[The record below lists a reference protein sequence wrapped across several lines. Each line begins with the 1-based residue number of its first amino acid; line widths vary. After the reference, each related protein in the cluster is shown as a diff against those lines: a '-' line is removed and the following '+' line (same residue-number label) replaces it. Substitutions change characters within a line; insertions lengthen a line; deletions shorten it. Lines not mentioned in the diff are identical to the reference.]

1 MLGADG
7 KVMKTRTSRAASSQ
21 ACVLF
26 GVGTAPGGTSG
37 GMPLRLE
44 ESASCAC
51 GSDRLAVMATGSE
64 MMCLSYPP
72 GGRSLGT
79 TVERL
84 GWWGWREASRHGL
97 EQLLAAR
104 GSASKSHRHRGLCR
118 RRPSRLRAASRALG
132 GDAVEVRWAVTGL
145 SCVTLIVCLKLF
157 RLHITLIFYFK

>member
-1 MLGADG
+1 MGDA
-7 KVMKTRTSRAASSQ
+7 RALHKEIAVSWILNARDRWKSNENQ
-21 ACVLF
+21 DF
-26 GVGTAPGGTSG
+26 PRSEQPGLRALWSGHSTEGTSG

-44 ESASCAC
+44 EFASCAC

-72 GGRSLGT
+72 GGRSLET

-104 GSASKSHRHRGLCR
+104 GSASESHSSGDSAVGGPAGWGL
-118 RRPSRLRAASRALG
+118 RPEHSVETQWKFDGQLLGSRA
-132 GDAVEVRWAVTGL
+132 
-145 SCVTLIVCLKLF
+145 
-157 RLHITLIFYFK
+157 